1 MPTDTDRVQ
10 LVAHLDQLAATVK
23 SMQHH
28 GEAHYSSE
36 QIAALMAS
44 QGFAHAAEV
53 LRLSVTESVEVR
65 LAMADVLARRAHLAV
80 QIGFA

>member
-1 MPTDTDRVQ
+1 MQTDRVQ

-23 SMQHH
+23 AIRHDDTTD
-28 GEAHYSSE
+28 YSSE
-36 QIAALMAS
+36 QIAALMAC

-53 LRLSVTESVEVR
+53 LRCSVKESVEVR
-65 LAMADVLARRAHLAV
+65 LAMADVLARRAQLAV